1 MKLEG
6 IKLKLSD
13 IHTLQIEPTS
23 FCNARCPHCPRFDSN
38 GQVHADLELGHLN
51 VDAVIANLELP
62 SMTAL
67 NTVALEGDK
76 GDPLMHPGIHKLID
90 AFASAPSQPEIR
102 LFTNGSIR
110 SPQWWQALA
119 QKNYANLRVIFSI
132 DGLADTN
139 HLYRVGLDYDTIM
152 QNVQAFISAGGH
164 ATWKF
169 ILFKHNEHQLDHVVE
184 LSRQMGFEEF
194 IYTTC
199 RQGDFQG
206 LDRWPV
212 QDNGRITHYLEPPT
226 VSQYGQYGSIRHFGT
241 SKTQGNTQLHP
252 QRLCPNLS
260 KGQIYINF
268 LGQVLPC
275 CMMHFDTKLRYPGTY
290 QLQEM
295 TGGFDNQD
303 LNQYTLSQVL
313 NHQFFA
319 HTLYDSLKTDRW
331 HFNCQR
337 SCESQIKENLK
348 YVEPQI

>member
-1 MKLEG
+1 M
-6 IKLKLSD
+6 KLSD

-23 FCNARCPHCPRFDSN
+23 FCNARCPHCPRFDST
-38 GQVHADLELGHLN
+38 GQVHADLDLGHLS
-51 VDAVIANLELP
+51 VDRVIANLELP
-62 SMTAL
+62 GMTGL
-67 NTVALEGDK
+67 NLVALEGDK
-76 GDPLMHPGIHKLID
+76 GDPLMHPSIHKLIN

-110 SPQWWQALA
+110 SPQWWKALA

-139 HLYRVGLDYDTIM
+139 HLYRVGLDYNTIM
-152 QNVQAFISAGGH
+152 QNVHAFISAGGH
-164 ATWKF
+164 AAWKF
-169 ILFKHNEHQLDHVVE
+169 ILFKHNEHQFDSVVE

-194 IYTTC
+194 LYVTC

-226 VSQYGQYGSIRHFGT
+226 VSRHGSIRHFGT
-241 SKTQGNTQLHP
+241 SKPQVYTQQQP

-260 KGQIYINF
+260 KGQIYITY

-275 CMMHFDTKLRYPGTY
+275 CMMHFDTKLRYPGTD
-290 QLQEM
+290 QLQQM

-313 NHQFFA
+313 DHQFFA
-319 HTLYDSLKTDRW
+319 RTLYDSLKTDHW
-331 HFNCQR
+331 HFNCAR
-337 SCESQIKENLK
+337 SCKSQIKENLK
-348 YVEPQI
+348 HVEPQI